1 MDPEEPEPALEI
13 NHELTAKLPEELL
26 KRDLK
31 QGKLGPPIVK
41 HNVVSAV
48 VLDASAR
55 RCALHQHTDD
65 LCLGL
70 HWRRI
75 LTNALRPQEA
85 KAQVIKHPAVSQHAC
100 DRLQLHLL
108 LPQQMQQDSPVNS

>member
-1 MDPEEPEPALEI
+1 MTGTEHRRQILRTPCERFTGGMDAEDPEPALEI

-31 QGKLGPPIVK
+31 QGKLGPPIIK

-55 RCALHQHTDD
+55 RCERH
-65 LCLGL
+65 
-70 HWRRI
+70 
-75 LTNALRPQEA
+75 
-85 KAQVIKHPAVSQHAC
+85 
-100 DRLQLHLL
+100 
-108 LPQQMQQDSPVNS
+108 QDSDDTCSGMQLRNMSNNAHIPKAAQHQC